1 MKRALSLISVVLF
14 FAVSFTAIAFAGGYF
29 SNNDENSTRTHIGA
43 DGTGTA
49 AITTVTDSDP
59 KIPDTDNN
67 NDSDVPDIEIEYL
80 SSLKNALGP
89 AVIEGLITDRSKVS
103 LAEKSAVYEKLA
115 GSIPTFDAE
124 HTVNATGNYDPETG
138 KIMLAAKGLYDDYI
152 CGTEVNV
159 IYDRIYN
166 ITDASYVTS
175 ATEVTGS
182 RLKVKPYMG
191 YLLVSSENDEGAIQ
205 ISICDYTGRVM
216 INDIGDKEPFY
227 ARDFSNLPV
236 FVDPSGAY
244 YSFDGMNFNK
254 ISYADIRS
262 ELYYDYPAKP
272 LAEYNDI
279 AEVKFVDRSFSARFV
294 NIKTEKNYITTK
306 YLKAFNFS
314 SNGLAVVG
322 LSGSR
327 NVKIINT
334 ANKSMI
340 GSSEWYI
347 YPGSGTYV
355 VYVYKLPDTF
365 GIESIGCSGFDNGWL
380 RVREQALSR
389 LASSKDTIYGDVD
402 ILINADGER
411 FNIPDGYTLEG
422 YSDGVLLLSNKLGN
436 YGYYSINGYW
446 IAQPIYTYARPFIQG
461 LAVVGYA
468 DGTVG
473 MIDTEGN
480 IVMPFVFN
488 SLSDVSSGVICGYVE
503 GIGWNTYLLTE
514 SNEK

>member
-14 FAVSFTAIAFAGGYF
+14 LAVSFVAIAYASGYF
-29 SNNDENSTRTHIGA
+29 SKDDNTRTHIGA
-43 DGTGTA
+43 DSAVTTA
-49 AITTVTDSDP
+49 VNAVTDKDP
-59 KIPDTDNN
+59 ETPGSNQENPDDHDDT
-67 NDSDVPDIEIEYL
+67 EIKYL
-80 SSLKNALGP
+80 NSLKNALAP
-89 AVIEGLITDRSKVS
+89 SVIEGLLTDRTKVGV
-103 LAEKSAVYEKLA
+103 AERTAAYEKLTGIIPEA
-115 GSIPTFDAE
+115 GADF
-124 HTVNATGNYDPETG
+124 TVNATGSYDPENG
-138 KIMLAAKGLYDDYI
+138 KIVLASKGLYDDYI

-159 IYDRIYN
+159 VYERIGN
-166 ITDASYVTS
+166 LSDASYVTS
-175 ATEVTGS
+175 STEVTS
-182 RLKVKPYMG
+182 PRNKVKPYMG
-191 YLLVSSENDEGAIQ
+191 YLLVGSENDTDNIR
-205 ISICDYTGRVM
+205 ISICDHNGKV
-216 INDIGDKEPFY
+216 IVDDIGDKEPFY
-227 ARDFSNLPV
+227 ARDYSNFPV
-236 FVDPSGAY
+236 FVDSSDTY
-244 YSFDGMNFNK
+244 YNFDGENFNR
-254 ISYADIRS
+254 ISYTEIRS

-272 LAEYNDI
+272 LAKYNSI
-279 AEVKFVDRSFSARFV
+279 AEVKFADRSFSARFV

-327 NVKIINT
+327 NLRVINT

-340 GSSEWYI
+340 GSSAWYI

-389 LASSKDTIYGDVD
+389 MASSKDTIYGDVD
-402 ILINADGER
+402 ILVNEDGKR
-411 FNIPDGYTLEG
+411 FDIPDGYTLEG
-422 YSDGVLLLSNKLGN
+422 YSDGVLLLSNARGN

-473 MIDTEGN
+473 MIDTEGG
-480 IVMPFVFN
+480 IVMPFVYT

-503 GIGWNTYLLTE
+503 GIGWNTYLLTGQE
-514 SNEK
+514 